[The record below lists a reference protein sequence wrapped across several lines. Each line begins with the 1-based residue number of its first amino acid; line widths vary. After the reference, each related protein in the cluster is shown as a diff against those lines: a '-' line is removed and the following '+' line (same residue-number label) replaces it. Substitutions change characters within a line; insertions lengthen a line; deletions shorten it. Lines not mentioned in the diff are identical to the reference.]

1 MRYRMNAGSSF
12 RKSQS
17 NGDQSNGDYDEM
29 LMGKRRRDDE
39 ILSALFFRLLPVQV
53 GLVAME
59 SVNAIIDGVVAG
71 HFIDPAAFGVI
82 GLYYTVLRIL
92 EAIGGLL
99 LSGSA
104 VLCGRYLGAGK
115 LEKTRGVCSLSLTVA
130 FLTGAL
136 LTIFS
141 FAAPEG
147 IAILL
152 GADASLSG
160 ALAGYVK
167 GYGVG
172 ILPQLMGQQFAACLQ
187 LERQD
192 RRGRLGIL
200 VMILCNAGLD
210 LLFVIA
216 WKMGTFGLALATS
229 VSNWAYFAVTAGYF
243 LTSRAQLKPDWRLID
258 WRELPQIARIGFP
271 AALLVGC
278 LAARS
283 LALNRLLLTYAGA
296 DGLSALAAFN
306 MVCSLILAVAIGT
319 GATVRMLSSVLIG
332 EENREGLKSLMRI
345 VFTQLMP
352 FVLALTLAV
361 VLLAPLLAGIFFPD
375 SAGNV
380 FRLTRQLIVI
390 YGCFIPLMLTCIVY
404 SSYAQAAGHRLY
416 VNLVSLSDGFF
427 GVVIPAAL
435 LAPVFGALGVW
446 TAFAVSLLITASI
459 TLLYILIRSKK
470 WPGSADEWLL
480 LQPEFGRSDHLV
492 MTLHNMDEIM
502 QTSGQVEDFCLAHG
516 LPMKISM
523 HAALCIEEMGGNIVQ
538 HGFQADRRTHSIE
551 VRIVLQGGG
560 VILIVK
566 DDCVPFNP
574 KEWYEITRPDSDDLM
589 ANIGIRM
596 VLGLAEEVEYQNL
609 LGLNVLK
616 VRLTDICE
624 RSS

>member
-1 MRYRMNAGSSF
+1 
-12 RKSQS
+12 
-17 NGDQSNGDYDEM
+17 M
-29 LMGKRRRDDE
+29 LIGKQRSDDK
-39 ILSALFFRLLPVQV
+39 ILSAIFFRLLPVQV

-59 SVNAIIDGVVAG
+59 SINAIIDGVVASR
-71 HFIDPAAFGVI
+71 FIDPATVGVI

-99 LSGSA
+99 LSGTA
-104 VLCGRYLGAGK
+104 VLCGRYLGASK
-115 LEKTRGVCSLSLTVA
+115 LEKTRGVCTLSITAA
-130 FLTGAL
+130 FLAGAL
-136 LTIFS
+136 LTILS
-141 FAAPEG
+141 FAAPRR
-147 IAILL
+147 IAMLL
-152 GADASLSG
+152 GADVNLSG
-160 ALAGYVK
+160 ALSSYVK

-172 ILPQLMGQQFAACLQ
+172 ILPQLTGQQFAACLQ

-210 LLFVIA
+210 LLFVIV

-229 VSNWAYFAVTAGYF
+229 VSNWAYFFVTAGYY
-243 LTSRAQLKPDWRLID
+243 LTSRAQLKPDLRLID
-258 WRELPQIARIGFP
+258 WRELPKIARIGFP
-271 AALLVGC
+271 AAMLVGC

-283 LALNRLLLTYAGA
+283 LALNRLLLTNAGT

-332 EENREGLKSLMRI
+332 EENREGLKALMRI

-352 FVLALTLAV
+352 FVLVLTLAV
-361 VLLAPLLAGIFFPD
+361 VLLAPVLAGIFFAD
-375 SAGNV
+375 RSGNV

-404 SSYAQAAGHRLY
+404 SSFAQAAGHRLY

-446 TAFAVSLLITASI
+446 IAFAVSILITAAI
-459 TLLYILIRSKK
+459 TLLYILIRLQK

-480 LQPEFGRSDHLV
+480 LESDFGSSEHL
-492 MTLHNMDEIM
+492 MMILHNMDEIM
-502 QTSGQVEDFCLAHG
+502 RSSGQVEEYCLSHG

-523 HAALCIEEMGGNIVQ
+523 HAGLCIEEMGGNIVQ

-551 VRIVLQGGG
+551 VRIVLQGSW
-560 VILIVK
+560 VILTIK
-566 DDCVPFNP
+566 DDCIPFNP
-574 KEWYEITRPDSDDLM
+574 KEWYEITRSDSDDPL
-589 ANIGIRM
+589 ANIGIRI
-596 VLGLAEEVEYQNL
+596 VLSLAEEVEYQNL

-616 VRLTDICE
+616 VRLTDVCGN
-624 RSS
+624 R

>member
-1 MRYRMNAGSSF
+1 
-12 RKSQS
+12 
-17 NGDQSNGDYDEM
+17 M
-29 LMGKRRRDDE
+29 LIGKRRRDDE
-39 ILSALFFRLLPVQV
+39 ILSELFFRLLPVQV

-59 SVNAIIDGVVAG
+59 SVNAIIDGVVAS
-71 HFIDPAAFGVI
+71 HFIDPATVGVI

-92 EAIGGLL
+92 ESIGGLL

-115 LEKTRGVCSLSLTVA
+115 LERTRGVCSLSITAA
-130 FLTGAL
+130 FLVGAL
-136 LTIFS
+136 LAILS
-141 FAAPEG
+141 FAAPRRV
-147 IAILL
+147 AILL
-152 GADASLSG
+152 GADVNLTG
-160 ALAGYVK
+160 ALSSYVK

-210 LLFVIA
+210 LLFVIV

-229 VSNWAYFAVTAGYF
+229 VSNWAYFIVTAGYY
-243 LTSRAQLKPDWRLID
+243 LTSRAQLKPDLRLID
-258 WRELPQIARIGFP
+258 WRELPQIAKIGFP
-271 AALLVGC
+271 AAMLVGC

-283 LALNRLLLTYAGA
+283 LALNRLLLTYAGT

-352 FVLALTLAV
+352 FVLLLTLAV
-361 VLLAPLLAGIFFPD
+361 VLLAPVLAGIFFSD
-375 SAGNV
+375 SASNV

-404 SSYAQAAGHRLY
+404 SSYAQAAGHHLY

-435 LAPVFGALGVW
+435 LAPVFGAFGVW
-446 TAFAVSLLITASI
+446 AAFAVSILITASI
-459 TLLYILIRSKK
+459 TLLHILIRLTK

-480 LQPEFGRSDHLV
+480 LEPEFGSSDHMV
-492 MTLHNMDEIM
+492 MTLHNMDDII
-502 QTSGQVEDFCLAHG
+502 QSSGQVEEYCISHG

-523 HAALCIEEMGGNIVQ
+523 HAGLCIEEMGGNIVQ
-538 HGFQADRRTHSIE
+538 HGFQADRKTHSIE
-551 VRIVLQGGG
+551 VRIMLRGSVVFLT
-560 VILIVK
+560 IK
-566 DDCVPFNP
+566 DDCIPFNP
-574 KEWYEITRPDSDDLM
+574 KEWYEITRSDSDDPL

-616 VRLTDICE
+616 IRLTDVWE
-624 RSS
+624 NNS